1 MISDTFRG
9 SVIAALVLTLAIAV
23 PLYVR
28 MQFMGG
34 APTREDG
41 ALDVASIKSAGAD
54 LFSPPANLRGS
65 LK

>member
-28 MQFMGG
+28 ILLADG
-34 APTREDG
+34 PTREDG
-41 ALDVASIKSAGAD
+41 LRDASRAPSSSA
-54 LFSPPANLRGS
+54 ANLRGS